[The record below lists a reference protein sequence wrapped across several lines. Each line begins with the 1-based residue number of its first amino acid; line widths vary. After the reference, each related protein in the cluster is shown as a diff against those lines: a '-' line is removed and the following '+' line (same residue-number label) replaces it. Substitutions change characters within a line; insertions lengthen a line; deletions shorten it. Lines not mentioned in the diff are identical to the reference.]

1 MVIDYK
7 ATGDL
12 TSALAEAAP
21 QGIDL
26 YFDNVGGG
34 HLDASLANAKDFARF
49 VICGMIAGY
58 NDEGVADA
66 AHNLA
71 RIIIKRLS
79 LRGYIVLDHYDLLPE
94 FTTAMTGW
102 LTEGRIKWRETVV
115 EGLDNAPK
123 AFLGLFAG
131 DNIGK
136 MLVRLAT

>member
-1 MVIDYK
+1 M
-7 ATGDL
+7 
-12 TSALAEAAP
+12 S
-21 QGIDL
+21 
-26 YFDNVGGG
+26 
-34 HLDASLANAKDFARF
+34 
-49 VICGMIAGY
+49 AGY
-58 NDEGVADA
+58 LLLEDGTLFRGRSVGASGA
-66 AHNLA
+66 AFGEA
-71 RIIIKRLS
+71 
-79 LRGYIVLDHYDLLPE
+79 V